1 MTQTYKII
9 GGDRKEYG
17 PVTAGELRNWLAE
30 GRLNAQSLARAEDS
44 AEWKP
49 LAAYPEF
56 AHALGLS
63 PATPPPLTGGVTGS
77 TTAGRPFVPGEVKLH
92 PGGCLARSGRLLLDN
107 FGLFAGATLVVW
119 LLSLLELIPVLGL
132 VYKVGW
138 GVLYGGFYLLILK
151 RIRGQAATVGDVFA
165 GFKLSAG
172 QLVLA
177 GFISSLLAGIGT
189 LFCFIPGLY
198 LTVAWVFCVPLVA
211 DKGLEFWSAMEL
223 SRKTVNRIWFRMVAL
238 LLVAFL
244 PLLVVKVVVGVKIGS
259 LMFNAIHEAMASG
272 QFNFQQFMDSMQQF
286 TGMSLKLDLL
296 SKVVLLFNLPFGA
309 GALLYAYEDI
319 FGARRPASA

>member
-1 MTQTYKII
+1 MTRTYKII

-17 PVTAGELRNWLAE
+17 PVTAEELRNWLAE

-56 AHALGLS
+56 SPALGLS
-63 PATPPPLTGGVTGS
+63 PATPPPLTGGI
-77 TTAGRPFVPGEVKLH
+77 PGPTEARQSLLPNEVELH
-92 PGGCLARSGRLLLDN
+92 PGRCLARSGRLLLDN
-107 FGLFAGATLVVW
+107 FGLFAGASLVVW

-138 GVLYGGFYLLILK
+138 GMLYGGFYLLVLK

-165 GFKLSAG
+165 GFKLNAG

-177 GFISSLLAGIGT
+177 GFISSLLAFIG
-189 LFCFIPGLY
+189 LVFCALPWVY

-223 SRKTVNRIWFRMVAL
+223 SRKTVNRVWFRMFGL

-244 PLLVVKVVVGVKIGS
+244 PTVLVNIAAILKMGS
-259 LMFNAIHEAMASG
+259 LFLNPLHEAMASG
-272 QFNFQQFMDSMQQF
+272 QFNFQHFMDSMQQF
-286 TGMSLKLDLL
+286 TGMSLKLELL
-296 SKVVLLFNLPFGA
+296 SKVVLLFNLPFGT

-319 FGARRPASA
+319 FGARRAASA